1 MFLRISSLKR
11 RRCNLDIIFMGTPYF
26 SVPSL
31 SALDDRHG
39 VKLVVA
45 QPDKEKGR
53 GKKLLFPPVKDEAL
67 KRGIRVIQPAKL
79 RTDMDAIEEM
89 RSLKPDFIVVVA
101 YGQILSEEVLSIPK
115 YGCINLHAS
124 LLPKLRGAAPINWAI
139 IEGHEKTG
147 NTTMLMEK
155 GLDTG
160 PMLLKEEVAIGEKMT
175 AGELHDLLSQRG
187 SDLLLRTIDGIAAGT
202 IRPEAQDHDSHT
214 YAPMLKKETGLID
227 WTRSAAEIERLIR
240 GLAPSPGAYSFIG
253 DEQVKLLE
261 ANVMKETPGKPG
273 AIIEVSKAGLL
284 VSTGN
289 GSLNIQKVQYPNKKP
304 MAIRDFLN
312 GNKIDA
318 TEFKGGL

>member
-1 MFLRISSLKR
+1 M
-11 RRCNLDIIFMGTPYF
+11 DIIFMGTPDF

-31 SALDDRHG
+31 ASLDDRYG

-53 GKKLLFPPVKDEAL
+53 GKKVLFPPVKEEAL
-67 KRGIRVIQPAKL
+67 KRGIRVIQPVRL
-79 RTDMDAIEEM
+79 RTDTAAIEEM
-89 RSLKPDFIVVVA
+89 RAIEPDFIVVVA

-139 IEGHEKTG
+139 IEGHEKSG

-160 PMLLKEEVAIGEKMT
+160 PMLLKDEVVIGEKMT

-187 SDLLLRTIDGIAAGT
+187 ADLLLRTVEGISKGT
-202 IRPEAQDHDSHT
+202 IKPEAQDHGSHT

-227 WTRSAAEIERLIR
+227 WTKDAVEIERLIR
-240 GLAPSPGAYSFIG
+240 GLAPVPGAYSFIG
-253 DEQVKLLE
+253 DDQVKILE
-261 ANVMKETPGKPG
+261 AKVIQDTFGKPG
-273 AIIEVSKAGLL
+273 EITDVSKAGLV

-289 GSLNIQKVQYPNKKP
+289 GSLSIQKVQYPNKKP

-312 GNKIDA
+312 GNRIDS
-318 TEFKGGL
+318 TEFKGGIK

>member
-1 MFLRISSLKR
+1 M
-11 RRCNLDIIFMGTPYF
+11 DIIFMGTPDF

-31 SALDDRHG
+31 AALDDRYG

-53 GKKLLFPPVKDEAL
+53 GKKVLFPPVKEEAI
-67 KRGIRVIQPAKL
+67 KRGIRVIQPVKL
-79 RTDMDAIEEM
+79 RTDADAIEEI
-89 RSLKPDFIVVVA
+89 RALKPDFIVVVA
-101 YGQILSEEVLSIPK
+101 YGQILSEEVLSIPR

-139 IEGHEKTG
+139 IEGHEKSG

-160 PMLLKEEVAIGEKMT
+160 PMLLKDEVEIGKTMT

-187 SDLLLRTIDGIAAGT
+187 ADLLIRTIEGIVSGG
-202 IRPEAQDHDSHT
+202 IVPEAQDHISHT

-227 WTRSAAEIERLIR
+227 WTKDAVEIERLIR
-240 GLAPSPGAYSFIG
+240 GLAPVPGAYSFIG
-253 DEQVKLLE
+253 DDQVKILDAKVIEDTL
-261 ANVMKETPGKPG
+261 GKPG
-273 AIIEVSKAGLL
+273 EITDVSKSGLV

-289 GSLNIQKVQYPNKKP
+289 GSLSIQKVQYPNKKP
-304 MAIRDFLN
+304 MTIRDFLN
-312 GNKIDA
+312 GNRIDS
-318 TEFKGGL
+318 TEFKGGLK

>member
-1 MFLRISSLKR
+1 M
-11 RRCNLDIIFMGTPYF
+11 DIIFMGTPDF

-31 SALDDRHG
+31 AALDDRYG

-53 GKKLLFPPVKDEAL
+53 GKKVLFPPVKEEAI
-67 KRGIRVIQPAKL
+67 KRGIRVIQPVKL
-79 RTDMDAIEEM
+79 RTDTAAIEEI

-139 IEGHEKTG
+139 IEGHEKSG

-160 PMLLKEEVAIGEKMT
+160 PMLLRDEVEIGETMT

-187 SDLLLRTIDGIAAGT
+187 ADLLLRTIEGIKRGEIT
-202 IRPEAQDHDSHT
+202 PEAQDHSSHT
-214 YAPMLKKETGLID
+214 YAPMLKKETGLIE
-227 WTRSAAEIERLIR
+227 WTKDAVEIERLIR
-240 GLAPSPGAYSFIG
+240 GLAPVPGAYSFIG
-253 DEQVKLLE
+253 DDQVKILE
-261 ANVMKETPGKPG
+261 AKVIEDTPGKPG
-273 AIIEVSKAGLL
+273 EITEVSKAGLV

-289 GSLNIQKVQYPNKKP
+289 GSLSIQKVQYPNKKP

-312 GNKIDA
+312 GNRIDS
-318 TEFKGGL
+318 TEFKGGLK

>member
-1 MFLRISSLKR
+1 
-11 RRCNLDIIFMGTPYF
+11 MGTPDF

-31 SALDDRHG
+31 AALDDRYG

-53 GKKLLFPPVKDEAL
+53 GKKVLFPPVKEEAL
-67 KRGIRVIQPAKL
+67 KRGIRVIQPSKL
-79 RTDMDAIEEM
+79 RTIEEIKA
-89 RSLKPDFIVVVA
+89 LEPDFIVVVA

-139 IEGHEKTG
+139 IEGHEKSG

-160 PMLLKEEVAIGEKMT
+160 PMLLRDEIEIGEAMT

-187 SDLLLRTIDGIAAGT
+187 SDLLLRTIDGIASGT
-202 IRPEAQDHDSHT
+202 IMPEAQDHGSHT

-227 WTRSAAEIERLIR
+227 WTRDAVEIERLIR
-240 GLAPSPGAYSFIG
+240 GLAPVPGAYSFIG
-253 DEQVKLLE
+253 DDQVKILE
-261 ANVMKETPGKPG
+261 AKVMKDTPGRPG
-273 AIIEVSKAGLL
+273 EITEVSKAGII

-289 GSLNIQKVQYPNKKP
+289 GSLSIQKVQYPNKKP
-304 MAIRDFLN
+304 MAVRDFLN
-312 GNKIDA
+312 GNRIDS
-318 TEFKGGL
+318 TEFKGGLK